1 MLDPALFRDDDSDV
15 ETRLSH
21 RGDGLVER
29 LQEVRRLD
37 AERRAV
43 IPRLE
48 EARHAKKALGAQ
60 IGKAKREGQPA
71 DELVAHGQQFSE
83 TIATE
88 EARQLVGRDVLGQRV
103 GRLGGGDD
111 GHLGLRARRRQR
123 RERRPHSGEHPRRV
137 DDEDAARALGEEGRP
152 DGGRL

>member
-48 EARHAKKALGAQ
+48 EARHAKKAIGAQ
-60 IGKAKREGQPA
+60 IGKAKLRKTK
-71 DELVAHGQQFSE
+71 ELDSEHVA
-83 TIATE
+83 A
-88 EARQLVGRDVLGQRV
+88 
-103 GRLGGGDD
+103 
-111 GHLGLRARRRQR
+111 
-123 RERRPHSGEHPRRV
+123 
-137 DDEDAARALGEEGRP
+137 
-152 DGGRL
+152 